1 MPDTNDSS
9 GDLVDN
15 PRREVILTSAQVA
28 QAQVRFETFVA
39 EYEANRT
46 TPPSPHDI
54 WTYKALWARAYGA
67 NQIRV
72 VDQPELQGV

>member
-9 GDLVDN
+9 GGLVDN
-15 PRREVILTSAQVA
+15 PRREVILTSAEAA
-28 QAQVRFETFVA
+28 QAQLRYETFVA

-46 TPPSPHDI
+46 TPPSPHEY

-67 NQIRV
+67 DQIRV

>member
-9 GDLVDN
+9 GCLVDN
-15 PRREVILTSAQVA
+15 PRREVILTSAQAA
-28 QAQVRFETFVA
+28 QAQVRYEALIA

-46 TPPSPHDI
+46 TPPNPLEF
-54 WTYKALWARAYGA
+54 WTYKALWARAFGA